1 MADGYHIGLLIMS
14 ALWFLAPEFIKEGRL
29 CWLRSPLY
37 IVDNKGTE
45 SYYFTDE
52 EFNKV
57 RKDIKGT
64 VTRAK
69 GLGEL
74 PEETARASM
83 FTAQYQ
89 RLDVLEYSEEAMELL
104 YDLMGEA
111 VEPRKKFIMN
121 NIDFSTV
128 RE

>member
-1 MADGYHIGLLIMS
+1 MA
-14 ALWFLAPEFIKEGRL
+14 ALQYLAPEFIREGRL

-37 IVDNKGTE
+37 IVENKGKE
-45 SYYFTDE
+45 SYYFTDD

-57 RKDIKGT
+57 RNKIKGE

-74 PEETARASM
+74 PAETAYASM
-83 FTAQYQ
+83 FTSEYQ
-89 RLDVLEYSEEAMELL
+89 RMEVMEYDGDAIELL
-104 YDLMGEA
+104 YGLMGA
-111 VEPRKKFIMN
+111 DVEPRRDFIMKKV
-121 NIDFSTV
+121 DFSKV